1 MPNLEELI
9 KIREEAIKEYQKQFE
24 IETTRI
30 EKFIRESSAR
40 YYTEYVISYLTKK
53 ANERLTLNMDLF
65 TIQDCGKIVE
75 KDNDELTTELFNKI
89 PFNNT
94 FSILN
99 SDNYFDH
106 INIENDPIYYFTG
119 KNESDK
125 WFLRL
130 SYIEAFAKNYNYSF
144 EKIEPEGVFD
154 VGFEVIAS
162 LPKLEL
168 PKHKVLSIKD

>member
-24 IETTRI
+24 IETAI
-30 EKFIRESSAR
+30 VEKYIRESSAR
-40 YYTEYVISYLTKK
+40 YYAEYIISYLTKK
-53 ANERLTLNMDLF
+53 ANIRLALNMDLF

-75 KDNDELTTELFNKI
+75 NDNDELITELFNKI

-94 FSILN
+94 FRILN

-106 INIENDPIYYFTG
+106 INIEKDPIYCFTG
-119 KNESDK
+119 KNETDK

-130 SYIEAFAKNYNYSF
+130 SYIEAFAKNDNYSF

-154 VGFEVIAS
+154 VAFEVGAS

-168 PKHKVLSIKD
+168 PKHKVLTIKD

>member
-24 IETTRI
+24 IETAI
-30 EKFIRESSAR
+30 VEKYIRESSAR
-40 YYTEYVISYLTKK
+40 YYTEYVISYFTKK
-53 ANERLTLNMDLF
+53 VNERLALNMDFL

-75 KDNDELTTELFNKI
+75 NDNDELITELFNKI

-106 INIENDPIYYFTG
+106 VNIENDSIYCFTG

-130 SYIEAFAKNYNYSF
+130 SYIESFAKNDNYSF
-144 EKIEPEGVFD
+144 ERIEPEGVFD
-154 VGFEVIAS
+154 AAFEVRTS

-168 PKHKVLSIKD
+168 PKHKVLTIKD

>member
-1 MPNLEELI
+1 MPNKEELI

-24 IETTRI
+24 IETAI
-30 EKFIRESSAR
+30 VEKYIRESSAR
-40 YYTEYVISYLTKK
+40 YYAEYIISYLTKK
-53 ANERLTLNMDLF
+53 ANIRLALNMDLF

-75 KDNDELTTELFNKI
+75 NDNDELITELFNKI

-94 FSILN
+94 FRILN

-106 INIENDPIYYFTG
+106 INIEKDPIYCFTG
-119 KNESDK
+119 KNETDK

-130 SYIEAFAKNYNYSF
+130 SYIEAFAKNDNYSF

-154 VGFEVIAS
+154 VAFEVGAS

-168 PKHKVLSIKD
+168 PKHKVLTIKD

>member
-24 IETTRI
+24 IETAI
-30 EKFIRESSAR
+30 VEKYIRESSAR
-40 YYTEYVISYLTKK
+40 YYAEYIISYLTKK
-53 ANERLTLNMDLF
+53 ANIRLALNMDLF
-65 TIQDCGKIVE
+65 TIQDRGKIVE
-75 KDNDELTTELFNKI
+75 NDNDELITELFNKI

-94 FSILN
+94 FRILN

-106 INIENDPIYYFTG
+106 INIEKDPIYCFTG
-119 KNESDK
+119 KNVTDK

-130 SYIEAFAKNYNYSF
+130 SYIEAFAKNDNYSF

-154 VGFEVIAS
+154 VAFEVGAS

-168 PKHKVLSIKD
+168 PKHKVLTIKD